1 MDELHL
7 TSRSGDGCQIDEE
20 ELYSSV
26 ARGEAVPTD
35 EDTAAPAADAA
46 NDLTF
51 GSDAG
56 SSKPASSS
64 GRDAADGPRKAAWA
78 NAGAGV
84 AAVSGRRAP
93 SRPLHLFGC
102 LFSTLQG
109 LYACWHTDMEFVRC
123 REFC

>member
-1 MDELHL
+1 VNELQL
-7 TSRSGDGCQIDEE
+7 RVQAGDGCQIDEE

-26 ARGEAVPTD
+26 ARGEAVPMD

-51 GSDAG
+51 GSDAD

-64 GRDAADGPRKAAWA
+64 GRDAADGSRKAAWA

-84 AAVSGRRAP
+84 AAVSGR
-93 SRPLHLFGC
+93 
-102 LFSTLQG
+102 
-109 LYACWHTDMEFVRC
+109 
-123 REFC
+123 